1 MPPKK
6 HTMSSKVK
14 QEWRSYK
21 PYGEPISINEEGFKS
36 RFIAFKVPMEPSWT
50 LRKMVKDF
58 PDLSLLIDL
67 CATDKYYRLED
78 LENLKADAQ
87 FKKIRGIG
95 NPQSIPD
102 DATVNE

>member
-1 MPPKK
+1 MPNQ
-6 HTMSSKVK
+6 HKVK
-14 QEWRSYK
+14 QEWRSYR
-21 PYGEPISINEEGFKS
+21 PYGEPISINEEDLNF
-36 RFIAFKVPMEPSWT
+36 RFIAFKVPMESPWT

-78 LENLKADAQ
+78 LENLKPDAH

-95 NPQSIPD
+95 NPQSIPE